1 MSLSEDQM
9 MQEMRLIPED
19 LDGIDT
25 NVKILH
31 DIYTDFVANKNNM
44 QDIAEHFARV
54 LNYCPEINSVKWRV
68 KDPSGLI
75 KKIIRKK
82 KEVDGNPKY
91 KNIDVNNY
99 KNIVTDL
106 VGLRAIFLFKE
117 HWSIVDD
124 YIFDNLNVCSDNPIT
139 IYHANDDDLS
149 IFDEP
154 SLSKKREE
162 LNYTYKLE
170 QKTSRYKS
178 IHYILREQKPS
189 GCKIELQTRSIL
201 DEAWAEIDH
210 FVRYPHN
217 MDNTELVRKMSVLN
231 GQISACEELASHS
244 YKYFSSIEFSA
255 TQKIVNDLLEN
266 NVKDTKN
273 ELPYEDFKRVV
284 RTIKIGESAIPLRNF
299 EGVNDSNSNIA
310 KALESLRLNLKTLN
324 PDLELGI
331 NSANNNIAKAL
342 ESLRLNFKTLNPD
355 LELGINSTNNNIA
368 KALKNLKPTPDL
380 ELGINSANNNIA
392 KALKSLK
399 PTPDLEL
406 GINSANNNIAK
417 ALKNLKPTPDLEL
430 GINSANNNIAKALKS
445 LKPTPDLELGI
456 NSANNNIA
464 KALKNLKP
472 TPDLENKKDDN

>member
-149 IFDEP
+149 IFDES

-217 MDNTELVRKMSVLN
+217 MDNSELVRKMSVLN

-255 TQKIVNDLLEN
+255 TQKIVDDLLEN

-331 NSANNNIAKAL
+331 NSANNIAKAL
-342 ESLRLNFKTLNPD
+342 NLKPTPD
-355 LELGINSTNNNIA
+355 LELGINSANNIA
-368 KALKNLKPTPDL
+368 KALNLKPTPDLELGINSANNIAKALNLKPTPDL

-392 KALKSLK
+392 KAL
-399 PTPDLEL
+399 
-406 GINSANNNIAK
+406 
-417 ALKNLKPTPDLEL
+417 
-430 GINSANNNIAKALKS
+430 
-445 LKPTPDLELGI
+445 
-456 NSANNNIA
+456 
-464 KALKNLKP
+464 NLKP